1 MKTAYFDAFSGLSGD
16 MIAGAILDAGADFA
30 ALKATVAALRLPGC
44 RLSTH
49 RKSVSGIEALKFDV
63 DVFEPQPERRLSD
76 IRAMIEGGAIPPKI
90 ARDALRVFEL

>member
-1 MKTAYFDAFSGLSGD
+1 MNFMKTAYFDAFSGLSGD

-63 DVFEPQPERRLSD
+63 DVFEPDSGVVRRLPK
-76 IRAMIEGGAIPPKI
+76 ETPGADSV
-90 ARDALRVFEL
+90 AAVR